1 MLGLKGHWG
10 SYWGVP
16 VPPASGWTWQH
27 SRSQSHKLIRRKGC
41 LPAWRWKSE
50 GSRELRVGLLLER
63 GPWRRSG
70 RGQQQDFWAGAGHF
84 GLSHAGPVFL
94 PQVRHLEKEVQLK
107 KNVILDE
114 TIQIKL
120 LVCRK
125 KFHKGNIS
133 YLRALPMNLILRK
146 HTSNYF
152 TSSLNPLSLLLSF
165 VLKVKP
171 YDTGF

>member
-1 MLGLKGHWG
+1 MRWPLKF
-10 SYWGVP
+10 
-16 VPPASGWTWQH
+16 
-27 SRSQSHKLIRRKGC
+27 
-41 LPAWRWKSE
+41 
-50 GSRELRVGLLLER
+50 LLEIALSL
-63 GPWRRSG
+63 PLTFYWPKQS
-70 RGQQQDFWAGAGHF
+70 QGHF